1 MPYLNIASPISN
13 IPHLTSIDVDHN
25 MPTDQNFN
33 YYTTH
38 DFHSDYDISECSTD
52 LKTFLALHCN
62 IRSLQCNHDNFV
74 HMLSDLQFPFSLIGL
89 SETKFKVDKDILAN
103 IELVNYDFISQ
114 PSLSN
119 AGGIGFYMR
128 KNLSY
133 SILSGFT
140 TTGEDFEALW
150 IEIKVNGQSN
160 LICGVVYRHP
170 NSNLDNFMSYINN
183 TIEHIHLQYNTP

>member
-1 MPYLNIASPISN
+1 
-13 IPHLTSIDVDHN
+13 
-25 MPTDQNFN
+25 
-33 YYTTH
+33 
-38 DFHSDYDISECSTD
+38 
-52 LKTFLALHCN
+52 
-62 IRSLQCNHDNFV
+62 
-74 HMLSDLQFPFSLIGL
+74 MLSDLQFPFSLIGL

-119 AGGIGFYMR
+119 AGVGFYIR

-183 TIEHIHLQYNTP
+183 TIEHIHPINTP